1 MGDIGMK
8 KITSWGLEIKV
19 EYDDETEDTIT
30 GNDVS
35 EYLCQCI
42 DDELTEIEEKK

>member
-1 MGDIGMK
+1 MGDIEMK

-30 GNDVS
+30 GEEIS